1 MTDSS
6 SDNGEIEV
14 IADMAGE
21 LIHTR
26 MELAKR
32 DTQMTHVMRVGTFHM
47 EIVPDSGNID
57 VEKLFNKMIDK
68 LMKKYGNKL
77 LEINIQQVKSD
88 TDTPDVRHYG

>member
-68 LMKKYGNKL
+68 LMKKYGDKL
-77 LEINIQQVKSD
+77 LEINIQQLKSE
-88 TDTPDVRHYG
+88 TTDVRHYG